1 MEHRM
6 ARAGRKRR
14 DTIRKGGRIDWWA
27 EREDPTLTATWSR
40 ARDAFLEFG
49 KSPFLVSQAG
59 RAYVFRQL
67 TAVEIEA
74 AQRWSMLLA
83 DYDRLILG
91 LVRSAHPPALE
102 RAGVSLPDERD
113 PERIAEFR
121 RERFDPAREAALAAG
136 MPALVALNRLCRD
149 EASSSVVPQAK
160 LALAQLVAHFR
171 LEPRKG
177 A

>member
-1 MEHRM
+1 M

-14 DTIRKGGRIDWWA
+14 DTTRKAGRIDWWA

-49 KSPFLVSQAG
+49 KSHWLASQAG
-59 RAYVFRQL
+59 RAFVFRRL
-67 TAVEIEA
+67 TSVEAEA
-74 AQRWSMLLA
+74 AQRWSVLLA
-83 DYDRLILG
+83 DYDRLVLG
-91 LVRSAHPPALE
+91 LVRSVHPPALE
-102 RAGVSLPDERD
+102 RMGASLPDERD

-121 RERFDPAREAALAAG
+121 RERFDPAREAVLSAG
-136 MPALVALNRLCRD
+136 KPALVALNRLCRD
-149 EASSSVVPQAK
+149 EASSSVMPQAK

>member
-1 MEHRM
+1 MGVLM
-6 ARAGRKRR
+6 SRAGRKRKNVPR
-14 DTIRKGGRIDWWA
+14 LAGRIDWRA

-40 ARDAFLEFG
+40 AREAFLEFG

-59 RAYVFRQL
+59 RAFVFRQL
-67 TAVEIEA
+67 TAVEAEA
-74 AQRWSMLLA
+74 AQRWSVLLA

-91 LVRSAHPPALE
+91 LVRSVHPPALE

-113 PERIAEFR
+113 PERIAQFR
-121 RERFDPAREAALAAG
+121 HERFDPAREAILQAG

-149 EASSSVVPQAK
+149 EASSSVMPQAK

-171 LEPRKG
+171 LETPR
-177 A
+177 

>member
-1 MEHRM
+1 M

-49 KSPFLVSQAG
+49 RSPFLVSQAG

-74 AQRWSMLLA
+74 AQRWSALLA

-113 PERIAEFR
+113 PERIAIFR
-121 RERFDPAREAALAAG
+121 RERFDPAREAALQAG

-149 EASSSVVPQAK
+149 EASSSAVPQAK

-177 A
+177 S

>member
-1 MEHRM
+1 MELRM
-6 ARAGRKRR
+6 SRAGRKRKANVQR
-14 DTIRKGGRIDWWA
+14 VAGRIDWRA

-74 AQRWSMLLA
+74 AQRWSTLLA
-83 DYDRLILG
+83 DYDRLVLG

-102 RAGVSLPDERD
+102 RAGVSLYDERD
-113 PERIAEFR
+113 PERIAQFR
-121 RERFDPAREAALAAG
+121 RERFDPARAAALTAG

-149 EASSSVVPQAK
+149 EASSSAVPQAK
-160 LALAQLVAHFR
+160 LALAQLVMHFR
-171 LEPRKG
+171 LQS
-177 A
+177 